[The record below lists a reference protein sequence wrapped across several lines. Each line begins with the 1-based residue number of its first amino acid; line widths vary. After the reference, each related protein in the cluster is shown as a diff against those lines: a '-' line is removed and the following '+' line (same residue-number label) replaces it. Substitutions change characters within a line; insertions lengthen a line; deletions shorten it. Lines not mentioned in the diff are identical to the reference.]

1 MIRILVDSA
10 SEYRSEEA
18 AKRGI
23 DVLPLIILLGG
34 KEYRDGETIT
44 PDEFYQIIESGQG
57 FPKTSQ
63 LSPVVFSDY
72 FKQAAQAGD
81 EVIYIALD
89 SHLSGTIQSAELG
102 VNLSGAKG
110 IHIVDSTNAT
120 ASNMILADYAAD
132 LRDQGKSASE
142 IVEALNEV
150 KKRVRCVAGLNTL
163 DYLAKG
169 GRLPKAAAS
178 VVSAANLK
186 PIICLQGE
194 GVSLLSMGMGT
205 NRAISSVIKHVGK
218 LGVDPDFPFYAI
230 WSHGR
235 KNTDKFVKKI
245 GEQGVRVDKTLQIGC
260 VIGSHIGPEAFGCV
274 FVCKKDD
281 AS

>member
-10 SEYRSEEA
+10 SEYRASEA
-18 AKRGI
+18 AKNGI

-34 KEYRDGETIT
+34 KEYRDGETIE
-44 PDEFYQIIESGQG
+44 PDEFYSLIESGAG

-72 FKQAAQAGD
+72 FKKAAEAGD

-102 VNLSGAKG
+102 KELCGANG
-110 IHIVDSTNAT
+110 IYIVDSTNAT
-120 ASNMILADYAAD
+120 ASNMILADYAAQ
-132 LRDQGKSASE
+132 LRDKGTTAPE
-142 IVEALNEV
+142 IVEALNSV
-150 KKRVRCVAGLNTL
+150 KKRVRCVAGLDTL

-169 GRLPKAAAS
+169 GRLPKAAAT
-178 VVSAANLK
+178 VVNAAKLK

-194 GVSLLSMGMGT
+194 GVSLLSMGMGM
-205 NRAISSVIKHVGK
+205 NKAINAVIKHVNKIGI
-218 LGVDPDFPFYAI
+218 DEDFPFYAI
-230 WSHGR
+230 WSYGR

-245 GEQGVRVDKTLQIGC
+245 SAEGVNVDNTLQIGC

-274 FVCKKDD
+274 FVSKEEN
-281 AS
+281 

>member
-10 SEYRSEEA
+10 SEYRSDEA

-23 DVLPLIILLGG
+23 DVLPLIVLLGG
-34 KEYRDGETIT
+34 KEYRDGETIS
-44 PDEFYQIIESGQG
+44 PDEFYELIESGQG

-72 FKQAAQAGD
+72 FKEAFAAGD

-102 VNLSGAKG
+102 IGLSGAEG
-110 IHIVDSTNAT
+110 IYIVDSTNAT

-132 LRDQGKSASE
+132 LRDQGKTAQE
-142 IVEALNEV
+142 IVDALNEV
-150 KKRVRCVAGLNTL
+150 KKRVRCVAGLDTL
-163 DYLAKG
+163 DYLAQG

-194 GVSLLSMGMGT
+194 GVSLLSMGMGM
-205 NRAISSVIKHVGK
+205 NRAISSVVKHVGK
-218 LGVDPDFPFYAI
+218 LGIDPDFPFYAI
-230 WSHGR
+230 WSYGR

-245 GEQGVRVDKTLQIGC
+245 SEQGVSVDKTLQIGC
-260 VIGSHIGPEAFGCV
+260 VIGTHIGPEAFGCV
-274 FVCKKDD
+274 FVSAKDKEN
-281 AS
+281 